1 MTNDLIYKL
10 WKKWDFVT
18 KTQDNASTFVLLLF
32 TVKKQQ
38 TWMSRSYLRLN
49 LATKVMLQALIRQ
62 KSNFSFFAASF
73 CSFLG
78 LCPT

>member
-32 TVKKQQ
+32 TVKK
-38 TWMSRSYLRLN
+38 TTN
-49 LATKVMLQALIRQ
+49 LDE
-62 KSNFSFFAASF
+62 
-73 CSFLG
+73 
-78 LCPT
+78 P